1 MKNVYHQSTSSNN
14 EEMPDAPLMI
24 GIRVHRVEEAIHFY
38 QGIGFKEHMCIPD
51 EDGNLL
57 MCILSYGSSVIEVGI
72 LEGLPNPDTERERN
86 IKKGPRGLGVK
97 IGLAVPDLDSIY
109 EFFKERDCVIT
120 TEPMEEF
127 WGDRLFTAIDPF
139 DFEWQITQT
148 VKEMTPDEQKEAGKK
163 AWF

>member
-1 MKNVYHQSTSSNN
+1 MRKDHNQNTSTNS

-24 GIRVHRVEEAIHFY
+24 GIRVHSVEEAIHFY
-38 QGIGFKEHMCIPD
+38 QGIGFKKHMSIPD
-51 EDGNLL
+51 EHGKLL

-86 IKKGPRGLGVK
+86 VKKGPRGLGVK
-97 IGLAVPDLDSIY
+97 IGLAVPDLDAIY
-109 EFFKERDCVIT
+109 EFFKERNCVIT
-120 TEPMEEF
+120 TEPMDEF

-139 DFEWQITQT
+139 DYEWQITQT
-148 VKEMTPDEQKEAGKK
+148 VKEMTSYEQVEAGKK